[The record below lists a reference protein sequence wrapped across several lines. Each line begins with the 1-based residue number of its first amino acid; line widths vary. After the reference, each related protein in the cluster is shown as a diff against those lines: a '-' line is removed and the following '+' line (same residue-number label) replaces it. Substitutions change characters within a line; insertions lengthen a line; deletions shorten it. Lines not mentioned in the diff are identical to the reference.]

1 MIRKRYVAVC
11 VLVLFC
17 FFSHFAHA
25 HTYKISLLVD
35 TDMAL
40 DDIRAIAMLLNSDMV
55 DIPLIVTSD
64 GAASPQAGC
73 RNLRTLLRYFKRE
86 DTKIAE
92 GKALGKPAPPW
103 RLWSEDLKWPE
114 MNVTANKIP
123 VSRPASE
130 EIVKTLKSL
139 DEGVLYLCLGPLTN
153 LAEALTLSPEIKEK
167 ISRLIYFGA
176 HPDDPLPGWN
186 TTRDPD
192 SARSV
197 FASGLNI
204 YSIGLPAK
212 QLLHFDQRLYKQIEG
227 MDTPAAHLV
236 ASIHGASTVQ
246 KLLSEKHFYVWDEM
260 TVIYL
265 NRPSLFKFVP
275 TTHDSDVMSLATFK
289 VEECHDTY
297 LKLLGYSGDFHL
309 RPRHSVVLNFF
320 PSDPSVFREDVRPY
334 VKKIIEKYGL
344 EEWKACLLT
353 NEFHRH
359 LGIYSLIGAKM
370 GIRAREILEA
380 PFDTVRVVS
389 FAGTAPP
396 LSCMNDGLQVSTGAS
411 LGRGTIK
418 ISDCR
423 PKPGAIFIHYDQ
435 KVTLKIKNEV
445 VDKIRADIKATL
457 EEYGGLNPEYF
468 AHIRKLSID
477 YWLELDRRKIFDEFR
492 GAVDSEE

>member
-1 MIRKRYVAVC
+1 MIRKRYVAMC

-114 MNVTANKIP
+114 MNVIANKIP

-130 EIVKTLKSL
+130 EIVKTLKAL
-139 DEGVLYLCLGPLTN
+139 DEGILYLCLGPLTN
-153 LAEALTLSPEIKEK
+153 LAEAITLSPEIKEK

-204 YSIGLPAK
+204 YSIGLPAEK
-212 QLLHFDQRLYKQIEG
+212 LLHFDQNLYKQIEG

-246 KLLSEKHFYVWDEM
+246 KLLSEEHFYVWDEM

-275 TTHDSDVMSLATFK
+275 TAHGSDVMSLATFK
-289 VEECHDTY
+289 VEGCHDTY

-309 RPRHSVVLNFF
+309 SPRHSVVLKVF
-320 PSDPSVFREDVRPY
+320 PSDPSLFRKDVRPY

-344 EEWKACLLT
+344 EEWKACFLT

-396 LSCMNDGLQVSTGAS
+396 LSCMNDGLQVATGAS
-411 LGRGTIK
+411 LGRGSIQ
-418 ISDCR
+418 ISDQ
-423 PKPGAIFIHYDQ
+423 KPQPAATFLYKNKKLTLSLKATWADIVKGDI
-435 KVTLKIKNEV
+435 KKTLKKF
-445 VDKIRADIKATL
+445 
-457 EEYGGLNPEYF
+457 GGLNPEYF
-468 AHIRKLSID
+468 ADIRKLSIH
-477 YWLELDRRKIFDEFR
+477 YWLYLDRQDIFNE
-492 GAVDSEE
+492 VIE